1 MKIFLRAVLGLF
13 FCVPFLT
20 AETIE
25 SVSFNPARLGRYETL
40 KVADRLS
47 TEADLINQALT
58 IQSGGT
64 VTMQSA
70 STPYTLPNVRL
81 LRGTSWLMEDT
92 DFQTRLFGITGV
104 ATFAKPRSSSTLSR
118 INNITTSATE
128 IETNYLNASELQI
141 AETASF
147 SLGGVRVSPPS
158 SSGLSQCKSL
168 VWVTRTTDE
177 KKSVQ
182 VLGFDSCKGPDKC
195 EKTYGKWQE
204 VTANMVTDTC
214 NGNTSI
220 AYTCSR
226 VTSARLCN
234 DVARSTTLKKGT
246 PEKLTAQPRASADTC
261 DGNIYTKASSPSKAC
276 TDIYVDTTGS
286 SIGGQ
291 IPLSMCAGF
300 RPSGGDDLDQGSGLC
315 RSLSDE
321 DKQKLVQAGVSNGCL
336 EYVIKKESYAR
347 FKNGCRLS
355 LKFSGQGP
363 YSIFYPYAHN
373 NKWCFQFV
381 TCRGTFYKV
390 NWTLGFRQ
398 RSVVCCP

>member
-1 MKIFLRAVLGLF
+1 MKIFFIFFLGLF

-92 DFQTRLFGITGV
+92 DFQTRLFAIPGV

-158 SSGLSQCKSL
+158 SSGLSQCKNL
-168 VWVTRTTDE
+168 VWVTRTTDD

-234 DVARSTTLKKGT
+234 DVARSTTLKEGT
-246 PEKLTAQPRASADTC
+246 PEKLTARPRASADTC

-286 SIGGQ
+286 SFFR
-291 IPLSMCAGF
+291 IPAMVCMQT
-300 RPSGGDDLDQGSGLC
+300 GDDGLQQGSKLC
-315 RSLSDE
+315 MNTTLTDTEKNDFVARGIEEGCIKYVFPNESYS
-321 DKQKLVQAGVSNGCL
+321 KITNGCT
-336 EYVIKKESYAR
+336 
-347 FKNGCRLS
+347 LS
-355 LKFSGQGP
+355 LKFLRS
-363 YSIFYPYAHN
+363 YSYPYPF
-373 NKWCFQFV
+373 NKLYCFPTA